1 MRQIVVFFLS
11 VAIIL
16 TIVSCESGVEKRL
29 ESIEQ
34 MMDEHPDTALNML
47 KAIEYTQISTK
58 LEMAKYALLMTKARD
73 KNYFFETN
81 DSLIN
86 KAIAYFDDKEYLNYR
101 TQSHF
106 YKASIYFNRKD
117 YKNAMNESLIALECV
132 AKDDCYMLAKIYE
145 LISDIYYYS
154 YNMDKTIY
162 YKKIAHDYNLE
173 SGRTLNAWYAITDI
187 ALAYDINKER
197 NRAIQ
202 ILDSIAENYEGKDST
217 FLGYLNNSY
226 LRPLIALGASAKALE
241 KHNNA
246 RAYWADRADY
256 LQEMSTVANMFL
268 ACGIK
273 DSALLYF
280 EKEKVV
286 NTNWKNDENYHLGLI
301 NYYKSTG
308 DFEKALNEYDVM
320 NKIHNAKL
328 RETLKN
334 DVESTVSDYYKTKS
348 LVEKIKA
355 EKYIIILSALGSI
368 LVVVAISFFMFYK
381 IRMKHKKQEIEDMM
395 CESQALLVQLTDQS
409 QHINTLNEK
418 QSELRNKVYML
429 ETDVQKTQKGLV
441 KQRALIEQLF
451 KERFESMDLL
461 CSEYFQKKDFIR
473 VKATVIKD
481 FEREIERLKHPESM
495 KRLED
500 IVNQCC
506 DNILIRIQEQFPK
519 FKDSDITL
527 LALRLAGFSAR
538 SVCLFTGLTVG
549 NFYNKWTRLRGRID
563 ASNAPDKNF
572 FLALLK

>member
-1 MRQIVVFFLS
+1 MRQFVKFFI
-11 VAIIL
+11 IIL
-16 TIVSCESGVEKRL
+16 LFSGVSCSTGFNDKLARVEQLMEERPDSAL
-29 ESIEQ
+29 FILNGIEEEQ
-34 MMDEHPDTALNML
+34 L
-47 KAIEYTQISTK
+47 KMGREKAT
-58 LEMAKYALLMTKARD
+58 YALLLTKARD

-86 KAIAYFDDKEYLNYR
+86 KAIAYFDENEDLNYKA
-101 TQSHF
+101 QAHF

-162 YKKIAHDYNLE
+162 YKKIAHDYNLK
-173 SGRTLNAWYAITDI
+173 SGRELNAWYAITDI
-187 ALAYDINKER
+187 ALAYDIKKER
-197 NRAIQ
+197 NRAIG
-202 ILDSIAENYEGKDST
+202 ILDSIAENYEGNDST
-217 FLGYLNNSY
+217 FLGYLNNPY
-226 LRPLIALGASAKALE
+226 LRPLIAIGASNEALK

-246 RAYWADRADY
+246 RAYWTDRADY
-256 LQEMSTVANMFL
+256 LQEMSTVANMFV
-268 ACGIK
+268 ACGMK

-280 EKEKVV
+280 EKEKLI
-286 NTNWKNDENYHLGLI
+286 NSNWQNYENYHLGQI
-301 NYYKSTG
+301 NYYKSTR

-320 NKIHNAKL
+320 NNIHNAKL

-355 EKYIIILSALGSI
+355 EKYIIILSALGFG
-368 LVVVAISFFMFYK
+368 LVVVALCFYLFYK
-381 IRMKHKKQEIEDMM
+381 MRMKHKKHEIEDMM
-395 CESQALLVQLTDQS
+395 CESQELLMQLTNQA
-409 QHINTLNEK
+409 QHIDVLNEK
-418 QSELRNKVYML
+418 QLELRNQVDVL

-441 KQRALIEQLF
+441 RQRALIEQLF
-451 KERFESMDLL
+451 KERFVSMDVL
-461 CSEYFQKKDFIR
+461 CSEYFQKKDSIR

-481 FEREIERLKHPESM
+481 FEREVERLKQPESM

-506 DNILIRIQEQFPK
+506 DNILIRLQEQFPK
-519 FKDSDITL
+519 FKDSDILL
-527 LALRLAGFSAR
+527 LALKLAGFSAR
-538 SVCLFTGLTVG
+538 SICLFTGLTIG
-549 NFYNKWTRLRGRID
+549 NFYNKWTRLRERIETSD
-563 ASNAPDKNF
+563 VPDKNF

>member
-173 SGRTLNAWYAITDI
+173 SGRMLNAWYAITDI

-409 QHINTLNEK
+409 QYINTLNEK
-418 QSELRNKVYML
+418 QSELRNQVYML

-461 CSEYFQKKDFIR
+461 CSEYFQKKDSIR